1 MRKIITVKTL
11 LKIEAVWGQGVKI
24 NPKAFARTEAV
35 PGKKKPFHNSRLTS
49 RGCSQESRDV
59 AVRVGKVGG
68 EVPDIPTNSENVCKS
83 QEVLV

>member
-35 PGKKKPFHNSRLTS
+35 PGNDSKDSPA
-49 RGCSQESRDV
+49 E
-59 AVRVGKVGG
+59 AVPKRA
-68 EVPDIPTNSENVCKS
+68 EML
-83 QEVLV
+83 Q